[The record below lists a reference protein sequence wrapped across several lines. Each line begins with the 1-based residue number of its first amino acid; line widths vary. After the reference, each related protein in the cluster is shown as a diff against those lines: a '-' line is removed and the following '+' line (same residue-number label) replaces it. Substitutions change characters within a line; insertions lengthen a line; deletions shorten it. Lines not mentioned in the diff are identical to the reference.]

1 MKILKYIF
9 LFLFISSLGYSQ
21 NVKITDFD
29 IPVSSARK
37 FLINGFYSW
46 AETDPDDSVTAK
58 SVSSNGRL
66 EAIYSQFYSSPGM
79 KWNLDFTGGLTTLR
93 GDTTRFNYSLATDY
107 SKYFSNTKGFFVN
120 GELKSSYLRKR
131 EFGKDNRPDLNIFAG
146 LGYGRQVNATS
157 LAKAIRIDEDLK
169 KGGITS
175 SYMPKSTMLKIAQ
188 IIDRESEYRDK
199 YKALYESK
207 IIEDIQ
213 KEIENSGVSRTQT
226 LSALGFMRVR
236 DVLYGTNQF
245 INPRL
250 YGGDIRLGIGYTV
263 LTRNEEIKSPSPTV
277 DLRGR
282 YAYPIG
288 IHHQFTSYANLS
300 SPLDSNFAKL
310 VTGDAGLNYYY
321 NMTNRIS
328 FNAGYRAQLNQLYAG
343 NGTIG
348 LDKSAVDH
356 FFSAGFTFYIENYIT
371 FNLTGGI
378 EKYHALETKYFSNA
392 SVGFII
398 F

>member
-29 IPVSSARK
+29 IPVSTARK
-37 FLINGFYSW
+37 FLVNGFYSW
-46 AETDPDDSVTAK
+46 AETDPDDSLSAKQVT
-58 SVSSNGRL
+58 SNGRL

-79 KWNLDFTGGLTTLR
+79 KWNLDFTGGLSSLR
-93 GDTTRFNYSLATDY
+93 EDTIRYSYTLATDY
-107 SKYFSNTKGFFVN
+107 SKYFSNTKGFFAN
-120 GELKSSYLRKR
+120 AELKSNFLRKR
-131 EFGKDNRPDLNIFAG
+131 EFGKDNRPEVNIFG
-146 LGYGRQVNATS
+146 GVGYGRQVNATS
-157 LAKAIRIDEDLK
+157 LAKAIRIDQDLK
-169 KGGITS
+169 KGGVTS
-175 SYMPKSTMLKIAQ
+175 SFMPKSTMLKIAQ
-188 IIDRESEYRDK
+188 IIDREGEYRDK
-199 YKALYESK
+199 YKALYEAR

-213 KEIENSGVSRTQT
+213 KEVVNSGVSKSES
-226 LSALGFMRVR
+226 LSSLGFMRIR

-250 YGGDIRLGIGYTV
+250 YGGDIRLGVAYNL
-263 LTRNEEIKSPSPTV
+263 LTRNEEIKRPSATA
-277 DLRGR
+277 DLRAR

-288 IHHQFTSYANLS
+288 IKHQITSFADVS

-310 VTGDAGLNYYY
+310 VTGTAGVNYYY
-321 NMTNRIS
+321 NLTNRIS

-343 NGTIG
+343 NGSVG

-356 FFSAGFTFYIENYIT
+356 FFSAGFTFYLENYIT
-371 FNLTGGI
+371 FNLIGGV
-378 EKYHALETKYFSNA
+378 EKYHALSTRYFSNA

>member
-9 LFLFISSLGYSQ
+9 LFLIISSVGYSQ

-46 AETDPDDSVTAK
+46 AETDPDDTTSAKTVT
-58 SVSSNGRL
+58 SNGRL

-79 KWNLDFTGGLTTLR
+79 KWNLDFTGGLNTLR
-93 GDTTRFNYSLATDY
+93 GDTTRYNYILATDY
-107 SKYFSNTKGFFVN
+107 SKYFSNTKGFFAN
-120 GELKSSYLRKR
+120 GELQSNYTRKR
-131 EFGKDNRPDLNIFAG
+131 EFGKDNRPEINLFAG
-146 LGYGRQVNATS
+146 VGYGRQVEATS
-157 LAKAIRIDEDLK
+157 LAKAIRIDQDLK

-213 KEIENSGVSRTQT
+213 KEIENSGVSKTQT

-245 INPRL
+245 IQPRL
-250 YGGDIRLGIGYTV
+250 YGGDIRLGVGYTV
-263 LTRNEEIKSPSPTV
+263 LTRNEEIKSPSPTA
-277 DLRGR
+277 DLRAR

-288 IHHQFTSYANLS
+288 IEHQITTFANLS
-300 SPLDSNFAKL
+300 SPMDSNFAKL
-310 VTGDAGLNYYY
+310 VTGNAGLNYYY
-321 NMTNRIS
+321 NLTNRIT

-343 NGTIG
+343 GGTTG

-356 FFSAGFTFYIENYIT
+356 FFSTGFTFYIENYIS
-371 FNLTGGI
+371 FNINGGI
-378 EKYHALETKYFSNA
+378 EKRHALDTRYFTNA

>member
-46 AETDPDDSVTAK
+46 AQTTPDDSLTPK

-79 KWNLDFTGGLTTLR
+79 KWNLDFTGGLNTLR
-93 GDTTRFNYSLATDY
+93 GDTTRYNYSLATDY
-107 SKYFSNTKGFFVN
+107 SKYFSNTKGFFAN
-120 GELKSSYLRKR
+120 GELRSTYLRKR

-146 LGYGRQVNATS
+146 VGYGRQVNATS

-213 KEIENSGVSRTQT
+213 KEIENSGVSKTQT

-288 IHHQFTSYANLS
+288 IHHQITSYANLS

-310 VTGDAGLNYYY
+310 ITGDAGLNYYY

-328 FNAGYRAQLNQLYAG
+328 FNAGYRAQLNQLFAG
-343 NGTIG
+343 NGTLG

-378 EKYHALETKYFSNA
+378 EKYHALETKFFTNA